1 MLHVTL
7 QGEVSYVSF
16 ETNKKEKEDLS
27 RILQNVHLI
36 SQGYT
41 IDVIQLR
48 REKRL
53 TIENYRKRF

>member
-1 MLHVTL
+1 M
-7 QGEVSYVSF
+7 SF